1 MDVDGWEDATQAMDS
16 VRTRARHNPQEDA
29 GKVLELSALERFGAD
44 GAEWAAVAAESTR
57 DIDTR
62 EGRAEH
68 DAHGPDMDE
77 LARTSRWRRAR
88 ADGGW
93 LDITAGQMA
102 AEYNLADDEEAEAD
116 DHDNPDYLI
125 K

>member
-1 MDVDGWEDATQAMDS
+1 MQAIDN
-16 VRTRARHNPQEDA
+16 VQAGARHNPQEDA
-29 GKVLELSALERFGAD
+29 GNVPELNVFDRVRMDIGPTS
-44 GAEWAAVAAESTR
+44 AAVAAESTW

-102 AEYNLADDEEAEAD
+102 AE
-116 DHDNPDYLI
+116 
-125 K
+125 